1 MSKMITLVKV
11 DKSGVGLGD
20 NFKSPFLTFI

>member
-1 MSKMITLVKV
+1 MSKMITLLKV